1 RVRSSVALVWV
12 STSGGHGRW
21 TSIRDRSVKEEQH
34 IWFGI
39 ARLDAQ
45 ATAEEGF
52 VMAAATLINLNGLQN
67 VTFSTIFVPLYE
79 IPPPLL
85 LSNSSIATPPS
96 PAPTAESPIVVVKKR
111 NGVIAGLAIGL
122 GVVGAL
128 WVLQMLLLAWLWMR
142 FVSKGRW
149 RVGQEGGKGSADGL
163 MKYSKG
169 GDVAANDDKL
179 INDISEWLDKYKVYK
194 MEELKQATDDF
205 GQSSLIKGA
214 VYKGIID
221 GEVFAVKK
229 MKWNARDELK
239 ILQKVWPNWTHSF
252 SFKL

>member
-1 RVRSSVALVWV
+1 
-12 STSGGHGRW
+12 
-21 TSIRDRSVKEEQH
+21 
-34 IWFGI
+34 
-39 ARLDAQ
+39 
-45 ATAEEGF
+45 
-52 VMAAATLINLNGLQN
+52 
-67 VTFSTIFVPLYE
+67 
-79 IPPPLL
+79 
-85 LSNSSIATPPS
+85 
-96 PAPTAESPIVVVKKR
+96 
-111 NGVIAGLAIGL
+111 
-122 GVVGAL
+122 
-128 WVLQMLLLAWLWMR
+128 MLLLAWLWMR

-239 ILQKVWPNWTHSF
+239 ILQKSCDVMKILFKGFFSHSPLKSSHLYLIEVF
-252 SFKL
+252 NGDKTSL